1 MCQDNDQSQRFRDNI
16 EDYNCTI
23 EFKINNQTNN
33 KTKASSDNQISS
45 SNNNSRGENQGEKQ
59 LYTKGGD

>member
-1 MCQDNDQSQRFRDNI
+1 MFVDNDQSQGFRDNI

-33 KTKASSDNQISS
+33 KTKASSDN
-45 SNNNSRGENQGEKQ
+45 
-59 LYTKGGD
+59 